1 MKRLLVLVAGVVLS
15 TSVFAANMKIGILS
29 VQEVLH
35 KAPQVAALQT
45 KLKNQFKPQQVK
57 LVAAQKQL
65 TAEMQ
70 KLNRDSAIMKPADK
84 KALQKKIIKGQ
95 RAFRQ
100 LQVGFQHDL
109 TVAQNGAMKAVL
121 NDIRSAVN
129 KVAAKDHYN
138 LILVKSAVAFNDSNL
153 DITKQVISRLK

>member
-1 MKRLLVLVAGVVLS
+1 MKKLLVLVAGIVLS
-15 TSVFAANMKIGILS
+15 ASVFAANMKIGILS

-45 KLKNQFKPQQVK
+45 KLKNQFKPEQAK

-65 TAEMQ
+65 TADIQ
-70 KLNRDSAIMKPADK
+70 KLNRDSAVMKAADK
-84 KALQKKIIKGQ
+84 KALQQKIIKEQ
-95 RAFRQ
+95 RAFQQ
-100 LQVGFQHDL
+100 LQAGFQHDL

-121 NDIRSAVN
+121 NDIRGAVN
-129 KVAAKDHYN
+129 KIAAKGHYN
-138 LILVKSAVAFNDSNL
+138 LILVKSAVAYNDSNL